1 MSRFY
6 WGLGLLILLLV
17 FGLFLTEAADRIQQP
32 ITGLLEEAAE
42 AGICEDWTAAQQKTD
57 AAQQRWEAFRRVVA
71 SFTDHEPME
80 EVDSEF
86 ARLDAFLR
94 QRDPAEFA
102 AVCAGLSRL
111 TEAIAESQAITWWSL
126 L

>member
-6 WGLGLLILLLV
+6 WGLGLLILLLTG
-17 FGLFLTEAADRIQQP
+17 GLILTKGAERIQQP
-32 ITGLLEEAAE
+32 IIKALEAAAE
-42 AGICEDWTAAQQKTD
+42 AGISEDWEAARKKAE
-57 AAQQRWEAFRRVVA
+57 AARNRWEAYRRITA

-86 ARLDAFLR
+86 ERLDAFLR

-102 AVCAGLSRL
+102 AVCAGLARM
-111 TEAIAESQAITWWSL
+111 TEAIAESQAINWWSL

>member
-6 WGLGLLILLLV
+6 WGLGLLVLLLAG
-17 FGLFLTEAADRIQQP
+17 GLVLTQGTQRLQQP
-32 ITGLLEEAAE
+32 ITKHLEEAAE
-42 AGICEDWTAAQQKTD
+42 AGLSEDWAL
-57 AAQQRWEAFRRVVA
+57 AQQRTEQARQRWNTYRTVTA
-71 SFTDHEPME
+71 SFCDHEPLE

-94 QRDPAEFA
+94 RQDPGEFA

-111 TEAIAESQAITWWSL
+111 TEAIAESQAVTWWSL

>member
-6 WGLGLLILLLV
+6 WGLGLLILLLAC
-17 FGLFLTEAADRIQQP
+17 GLFLTEAAGRIQQP
-32 ITGLLEEAAE
+32 ITDFLEEAAE
-42 AGICEDWTAAQQKTD
+42 AGISEDWATAGQKINQ
-57 AAQQRWEAFRRVVA
+57 ARQRWEAFRRVTA

-86 ARLDAFLR
+86 ARLDAFLQ

-111 TEAIAESQAITWWSL
+111 TKAIAESQAVTWWSL
-126 L
+126 F